1 LDQKQQVDFMK
12 KIYSFILI
20 ILLFLFSF
28 PANASPFSI
37 YNMQPPSDDI
47 SLGSVGKIS
56 PLQKDQK
63 APFDGVLLDPTA
75 AAKIIVSQEQAEEK
89 CKIEIE
95 KEVAIAKATSELDLA
110 NIKASREALQ
120 KELDTRILLKD
131 EHIEFLE
138 NEAVKNAKKAD
149 NGKWWLVGGIAT
161 GILLT
166 IGGAFIVREI
176 NSGQPIIVNY

>member
-1 LDQKQQVDFMK
+1 MK

-20 ILLFLFSF
+20 IILFFFSF

-37 YNMQPPSDDI
+37 YNIQPPVSDDI
-47 SLGSVGKIS
+47 SLGTIGAGKIS

-75 AAKIIVSQEQAEEK
+75 AAKIIVSQQQAEEK

-95 KEVAIAKATSELDLA
+95 KEVAVSKASYELDLA
-110 NIKASREALQ
+110 NLKASREALQ
-120 KELDTRILLKD
+120 KELDARILLKD